1 MSFVFL
7 MSKISLPSIL
17 LILLSC
23 PKNSVNL
30 VIRNSVKIQNVCSF
44 SLKSR
49 LNVVSEPYD
58 FVM

>member
-1 MSFVFL
+1 MKFMSFIGFFFSCQNSPVFL
-7 MSKISLPSIL
+7 
-17 LILLSC
+17 

-30 VIRNSVKIQNVCSF
+30 VIPLIPSKIQNVCSF